1 MLEVKISSLYVKQSW
16 VQIAKGNAFGSQV
29 RPGLRQTPQ
38 KKKKKPSMTKSMTM
52 FLLLFDASTGT
63 FYMKWFL
70 PLAKP

>member
-38 KKKKKPSMTKSMTM
+38 KKKKTLHDEIDDDV
-52 FLLLFDASTGT
+52 FAIV
-63 FYMKWFL
+63 
-70 PLAKP
+70 

>member
-1 MLEVKISSLYVKQSW
+1 MLEVKISSLYVKRSW
-16 VQIAKGNAFGSQV
+16 VQIAKGNAFGTQV

-38 KKKKKPSMTKSMTM
+38 KTKPSMTKSMTM

-70 PLAKP
+70 SLAKP